1 MKVYQYCEPG
11 DNDDVVYVR
20 ITETDIIREYFPYW
34 SRQMRKVKQEDQI
47 TEERCI
53 EDFCIVHWAYQVEG
67 ENE

>member
-1 MKVYQYCEPG
+1 MRVYEYCEPG

-20 ITETDIIREYFPYW
+20 ITEADIIREYFPYW

-47 TEERCI
+47 TEDRCI

>member
-1 MKVYQYCEPG
+1 MKIYQYCEPG

-20 ITETDIIREYFPYW
+20 ISETDIIREYFPYW
-34 SRQMRKVKQEDQI
+34 SGMMRKVGNEHLI

-53 EDFCIVHWAYQVEG
+53 EDFCVIHWAYQVEG